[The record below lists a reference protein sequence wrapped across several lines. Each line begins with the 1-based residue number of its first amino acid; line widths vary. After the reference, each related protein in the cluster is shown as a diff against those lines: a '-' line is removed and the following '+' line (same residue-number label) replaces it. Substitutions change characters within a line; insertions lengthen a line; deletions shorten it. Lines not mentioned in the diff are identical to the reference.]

1 MCTLNDRSIA
11 NKFALFA
18 DNFYQCNAD
27 LFVKNETLLSDNDPV
42 ICNAI
47 ASPGFKLFSF
57 PKSTCKGG
65 GTLLLFIF
73 IFFFNSS
80 LGYYSFNTSTII
92 LHTIK
97 IESIRYSRTIIEI
110 AKQT

>member
-73 IFFFNSS
+73 IFFSTAL
-80 LGYYSFNTSTII
+80 LGITHLI
-92 LHTIK
+92 LV
-97 IESIRYSRTIIEI
+97 
-110 AKQT
+110 Q

>member
-1 MCTLNDRSIA
+1 MCTLNARSFA
-11 NKFALFA
+11 NKSALVA
-18 DNFYQCNAD
+18 DYIYQCNAD

-57 PKSTCKGG
+57 HKSTREGG

-73 IFFFNSS
+73 IFFSTAL
-80 LGYYSFNTSTII
+80 LGITYII
-92 LHTIK
+92 L
-97 IESIRYSRTIIEI
+97 
-110 AKQT
+110 AQ

>member
-1 MCTLNDRSIA
+1 MCTLNDHSIA

-47 ASPGFKLFSF
+47 ASPRFKLFSF
-57 PKSTCKGG
+57 PKSTCNWWGYASSVYFYFFS
-65 GTLLLFIF
+65 TALLDITHL
-73 IFFFNSS
+73 
-80 LGYYSFNTSTII
+80 I
-92 LHTIK
+92 LV
-97 IESIRYSRTIIEI
+97 
-110 AKQT
+110 Q